1 MIIKEMDYEG
11 FFLNFQIDEMME
23 RMNKAIEKKHTY
35 HQVSVVSCLFTQ
47 KNDNKII
54 VPISVTYTRDT
65 CKLLNMQEED
75 DDMKKNQTITKI

>member
-1 MIIKEMDYEG
+1 MIIKEWIMRG
-11 FFLNFQIDEMME
+11 FFNFQIDEMME

-35 HQVSVVSCLFTQ
+35 HQVSVVSCFFTQ

-65 CKLLNMQEED
+65 CTCKLLNMQEED
-75 DDMKKNQTITKI
+75 DDMKKN